1 MLLLGLKF
9 ISNNFMM
16 RTLDLIKRIKYYQSK
31 DNKLLDIPDSVCI
44 AYEWK
49 VNILRKLFIG

>member
-44 AYEWK
+44 AYK
-49 VNILRKLFIG
+49 MSGKLKFYGNYL